1 VILDTVIKGPRREP
15 PGPFALK
22 GKVPMKTI
30 RLIIAGRVQGVGYRN
45 FAAGKSR
52 LLGLDGWV
60 RNRRDG
66 TVELLARGEAGALD
80 ELVAACRIGPPAA
93 IVHAID
99 IKDDAT
105 LPEPGFVQRETV

>member
-1 VILDTVIKGPRREP
+1 
-15 PGPFALK
+15 
-22 GKVPMKTI
+22 MKTI

-93 IVHAID
+93 IVHAIEIHAID
-99 IKDDAT
+99 IQDDET
-105 LPEPGFVQRETV
+105 LPDPGFVQRETA